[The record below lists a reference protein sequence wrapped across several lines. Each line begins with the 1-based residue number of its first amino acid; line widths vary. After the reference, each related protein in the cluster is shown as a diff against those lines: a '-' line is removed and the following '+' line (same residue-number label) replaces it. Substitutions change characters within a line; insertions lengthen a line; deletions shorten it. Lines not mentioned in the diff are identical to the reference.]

1 MNEGDHYTVDIPSVN
16 VGTNGFEIRN
26 GQGCYGNIC
35 SGNAVNLNGFGAS
48 RNPNGSWTIH
58 SVPSAAA
65 ALRETDVSR
74 RSVNAELRGLGA
86 CIIDLMYDLRKAR
99 GEHNLD
105 RRAGPHRPQRAH
117 SGRFRRPGAGRL
129 LHPGAGP
136 VGAGMHHPHLKKG
149 FGERG
154 EWATP

>member
-1 MNEGDHYTVDIPSVN
+1 MG
-16 VGTNGFEIRN
+16 VGRSTAYLLPPPR
-26 GQGCYGNIC
+26 
-35 SGNAVNLNGFGAS
+35 
-48 RNPNGSWTIH
+48 RW
-58 SVPSAAA
+58 
-65 ALRETDVSR
+65 LRETDVSR

-86 CIIDLMYDLRKAR
+86 WIIDLMYDLRKAR

-105 RRAGPHRPQRAH
+105 RRAGLHRPQRAH
-117 SGRFRRPGAGRL
+117 SGRIRRPGAGRL